1 MPLTFPNI
9 SRSYDAARQIVC
21 FWGYDSAFEISF
33 FVARETLQQIAR
45 QTCTNESDVLQAF
58 DANRPRIH
66 EVAEKTYSRR
76 PGNYQPLPA
85 TAF

>member
-1 MPLTFPNI
+1 MSLSFPNI

-33 FVARETLQQIAR
+33 FLARETLQQITR
-45 QTCTNESDVLQAF
+45 QTCTNESDILEAF

-66 EVAEKTYSRR
+66 QAAEKTYARR